1 MLVAVLVIV
10 MAYAVAFFGV
20 SWPDRV
26 VKSRL
31 FKWLLRGPVTASL
44 ALAVM
49 TIVRRAGLYFEGEP
63 YSGFCAAD
71 HGGDRSV
78 V

>member
-1 MLVAVLVIV
+1 MAVLVII

-44 ALAVM
+44 ALALM
-49 TIVRRAGLYFEGEP
+49 TIVRRAGLYFEG
-63 YSGFCAAD
+63 GTVFCVCATD
-71 HGGDRSV
+71 YGGDRSV